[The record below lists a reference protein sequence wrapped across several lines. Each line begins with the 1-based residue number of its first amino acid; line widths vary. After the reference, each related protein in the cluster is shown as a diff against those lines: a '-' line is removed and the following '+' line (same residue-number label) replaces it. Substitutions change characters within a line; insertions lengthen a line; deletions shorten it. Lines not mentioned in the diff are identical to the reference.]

1 MFSGESISSVFHKV
15 EEAAMTLM
23 LIEDTMSEEET
34 LAQQS
39 APSVKCSWCGD
50 IIRLDSS
57 ELTLAMCQTCYEG
70 MMIEFVRAQQTNSA
84 NRHASDR

>member
-1 MFSGESISSVFHKV
+1 M

-39 APSVKCSWCGD
+39 APSVKCSWCGE
-50 IIRLDSS
+50 IIRLDANKLS
-57 ELTLAMCQTCYEG
+57 LAMCRTCHKG
-70 MMIEFVRAQQTNSA
+70 MMIEFLRAQQTYSA